1 MTILYVDVEHERVR
15 RDAVR
20 GPRHRRKLER
30 GRLGLELAAAA
41 PCQVVGFEHLSLSG
55 VRDLA
60 PTAMVL
66 SGSTTDWGEY
76 DFAALEGLFET
87 IRAAPVPLLGICAGH
102 QLIGYAHGATWGP
115 LGALSVGETDP
126 DSRFAPGQ
134 RKERGFLT
142 IQVDPRCALFDGL
155 GPTASLFQSHYWQ
168 LHTVP
173 SGFVGRATSPW
184 SPVQAIE
191 RLDRPVFGV
200 QFHPERHEAAHPA
213 GKTILRN
220 FFARTR
226 PR

>member
-20 GPRHRRKLER
+20 GPWHRRKLER

-41 PCQVVGFEHLSLSG
+41 PCQVVRFEHLSLSG

-76 DFAALEGLFET
+76 DFAALEGLFEA

-115 LGALSVGETDP
+115 LGELGVGETDP
-126 DSRFAPGQ
+126 DPRFAPGQ

-142 IQVDPRCALFDGL
+142 IQVDPRCVLFDGL
-155 GPTASLFQSHYWQ
+155 GPTATFFQSHYWQ

-173 SGFVGRATSPW
+173 VGFVGRATSPW